1 MTEIGEAPA
10 QRRFLTT
17 QEAADYLRE
26 SPRTLEGRRVS
37 GDGPIFYKAGKGKA
51 ARVLYRRED
60 LDAWVEARAFQ
71 STSEYGVK

>member
-1 MTEIGEAPA
+1 MGEDNA

-37 GDGPIFYKAGKGKA
+37 GDGPVFYKAGKGKG

-71 STSEYGVK
+71 STSEYGVTK

>member
-1 MTEIGEAPA
+1 MGEDQP

-17 QEAADYLRE
+17 QEAAEYVRE

-37 GDGPIFYKAGKGKA
+37 GDGPVFYKAGKGRA

-71 STSEYGVK
+71 STSEYGVTK

>member
-1 MTEIGEAPA
+1 MGEDPP

-17 QEAADYLRE
+17 QEAAEYVRE

-37 GDGPIFYKAGKGKA
+37 GDGPVFYKAGKGRA

-60 LDAWVEARAFQ
+60 LDAWVESRAFQ
-71 STSEYGVK
+71 STSEYGVTK